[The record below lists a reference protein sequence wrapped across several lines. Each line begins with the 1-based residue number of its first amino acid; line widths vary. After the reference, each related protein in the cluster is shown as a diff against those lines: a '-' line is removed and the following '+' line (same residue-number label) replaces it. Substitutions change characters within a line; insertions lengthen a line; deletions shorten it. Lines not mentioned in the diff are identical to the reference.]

1 MLSSAQIVATS
12 AGFAVLNIIGKDYP
26 PGKTSSIADVPT
38 PAGPTQ
44 KQLGAKLVQ
53 VTSIRQ
59 VAMAVAQDGGANV
72 CR

>member
-1 MLSSAQIVATS
+1 MDRI
-12 AGFAVLNIIGKDYP
+12 AVTASGNAALMSKL
-26 PGKTSSIADVPT
+26 ADVPT